1 VALILSLLI
10 PAVAA
15 LWLLGAARHTRPA
28 EGNTIALAASV
39 ASLVLIGLTAW
50 TRPEVNTAWVPSVGV
65 RWHFAVDGISVP
77 LILLTAVLTVAVVVQ
92 ARGREPA
99 GGSAGT
105 FYACILLVEF
115 AALATFLTRDA
126 IGFFI
131 AFELVLVPMW
141 VLIIRFGD
149 EHRSDAVRADASYR
163 FIFFTA
169 LGSTLMLLG
178 LIALVSATGTSDLT
192 ALASARGGGLPRNTQ
207 VLIAALLVAGLGI
220 KVPLWPAHMWLP
232 PAHTVAPTA
241 GSVLLAAV
249 LLKMGTYGIVR
260 VAMPT
265 VPDGFASVAPFLA
278 AAGAVGILW
287 GGLACLVERDLKR
300 LVAYSSVAH
309 LGFVALGLASGTET
323 GLQAALFANIAH
335 GLVSALLFFVVGA
348 LKERWGS
355 ADLSERRSA
364 LRESSPRLGFALVV
378 GFAAALGLPGLVGF
392 WGDFLAVY
400 AAWSPDAGR
409 PLVLFRVCAVLAVCG
424 LALAAGYAS
433 RVLRTVWAGERAGRE
448 HEDAR
453 GREHAVIAVLV
464 VAVIGAGVLPQPLL
478 AVTASDSASVVG
490 TRR

>member
-1 VALILSLLI
+1 MALILSLLI

-15 LWLLGAARHTRPA
+15 LGLLGAARHTRPA
-28 EGNTIALAASV
+28 AGNTIALAASV
-39 ASLVLIGLTAW
+39 ATLGLTGLTAW

-99 GGSAGT
+99 GGSTGT

-149 EHRSDAVRADASYR
+149 EQRSDAVRADASYR

-192 ALASARGGGLPRNTQ
+192 ALASARGAGLPRNTQ
-207 VLIAALLVAGLGI
+207 VLIATLLVAGLGI
-220 KVPLWPAHMWLP
+220 KVPLWPAHTWLP